1 MRTKVLDWIVADAE
15 ISCVTWQK
23 SWNFL
28 QRILGYLSQRM
39 CLLRGAALVY
49 CKESYEAV
57 VL

>member
-1 MRTKVLDWIVADAE
+1 MRTKMLDWKVADAE

-49 CKESYEAV
+49 CKES
-57 VL
+57 